1 MKAIILAAG
10 RGTRISRMIDDVPK
24 STLSINGEPLI
35 RRTVKMLASHDI
47 QIVVC
52 TGYQDQKIKE
62 ALAGLPVIYYY
73 NPFFDITNSLA
84 SLWLARKELSDE
96 DTIIMNADVFLCH
109 DILKMIL
116 DNRDENVM
124 AIDKTRTAV
133 GDYFFKTLDNDCIAK
148 YGKDLPLAERTGEY
162 VGIAKLSS
170 RFVSHFRE
178 RMEEM
183 IRVQKHNCWWE
194 NVMYSF
200 ADGGEKDI
208 HTMDVNGLFWAEIDY
223 FDDYERILS
232 YVKKTEEK

>member
-1 MKAIILAAG
+1 MKAILLAAG

-35 RRTVKMLASHDI
+35 RRTVKMLLAHDI

-52 TGYQDQKIKE
+52 TGYQEQKIRSALKE
-62 ALAGLPVIYYY
+62 LPVTFYY

-84 SLWLARKELSDE
+84 SLWLAREELDGE
-96 DTIIMNADVFLCH
+96 NTIIMNADVFLCH
-109 DILKMIL
+109 DILDMIL
-116 DNRDENVM
+116 NNRDENVM

-162 VGIAKLSS
+162 VGIAKVSS
-170 RFVSHFRE
+170 KFVPHFKK

-183 IRVQKHNCWWE
+183 IHAQKHSYWWE

-200 ADGGEKDI
+200 ADDGEKDI

-223 FDDYERILS
+223 FDDYERILN
-232 YVKKTEEK
+232 YVKGSEGE